1 MRTKIASII
10 ALGVMLSAS
19 VAASTFDLD
28 VDDDGETTALTD
40 GLLVIRYLFDF
51 SGDALVAGAVSEDAA
66 RDTPDEIEA
75 YLETN
80 KIQLDVD
87 GDGEAT
93 ALTDGLLIIRSLF
106 GFAGDSLI
114 AGAIGNAASRGEA
127 VAVQRYLETILDS
140 DNDGVVDSRDGFP
153 NISLGGRK
161 DSDGDGYPDECDE
174 ACVASGLTKDLET
187 IAETTAP
194 STTTPITPTTSPPSS
209 GSGTFIWDTHNWDEQ
224 TWQ

>member
-1 MRTKIASII
+1 MAGQSVDVDILVPLEVVAT
-10 ALGVMLSAS
+10 
-19 VAASTFDLD
+19 VAAAQGSVGTGVPAPDS
-28 VDDDGETTALTD
+28 
-40 GLLVIRYLFDF
+40 
-51 SGDALVAGAVSEDAA
+51 SG
-66 RDTPDEIEA
+66 I
-75 YLETN
+75 
-80 KIQLDVD
+80 
-87 GDGEAT
+87 
-93 ALTDGLLIIRSLF
+93 
-106 GFAGDSLI
+106 
-114 AGAIGNAASRGEA
+114 
-127 VAVQRYLETILDS
+127 DS

-194 STTTPITPTTSPPSS
+194 STTTPITPPTSPPSS